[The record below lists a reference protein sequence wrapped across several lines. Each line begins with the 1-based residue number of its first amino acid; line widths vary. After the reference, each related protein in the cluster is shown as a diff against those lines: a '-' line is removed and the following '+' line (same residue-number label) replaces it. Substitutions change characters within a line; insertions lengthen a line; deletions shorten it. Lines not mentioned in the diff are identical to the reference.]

1 MSIQVYDGSGY
12 LQIPGTPGPQSF
24 AHVGPTAPEEP
35 EVGQMWV
42 DDSSHLIDQ
51 WDDEWQYPVLLNG
64 WVEYNTAVYG
74 PARYRK
80 LPGGLVNVVAMIKN
94 GPVGDVSKPAFILPA
109 GYRPGSGDSND
120 MLTVPATNVNN
131 NHCRI
136 LVGYTSGYV
145 QVHVGDPYWVSIHFS
160 FVAGN

>member
-35 EVGQMWV
+35 EPGQMWV

-74 PARYRK
+74 NVRYRK
-80 LPGGLVNVVAMIKN
+80 TPGGLVIVDGMIKS
-94 GPVGDVSKPAFILPA
+94 GTVGDTSKPVFVLPE
-109 GYRPGSGDSND
+109 GYRPPGIMTKPGC
-120 MLTVPATNVNN
+120 NVNDN
-131 NHCRI
+131 ACRI
-136 LVGYTSGYV
+136 LINQNPGYF
-145 QVHVGDPYWVSIHFS
+145 QIHMGDPYWVSIHTVF
-160 FVAGN
+160 AT

>member
-64 WVEYNTAVYG
+64 WVDYSTGFG

-80 LPGGLVNVVAMIKN
+80 TASGLVYVAGLVKN
-94 GPVGDVSKPAFILPA
+94 GPIGYNAPQAVFTLPV
-109 GYRPGSGDSND
+109 GYRVTQRHVIAGLAYNGTAD
-120 MLTVPATNVNN
+120 
-131 NHCRI
+131 CRI
-136 LVGYTSGYV
+136 NVDAQNHLSVAVGSAS
-145 QVHVGDPYWVSIHFS
+145 WSSICCYYY
-160 FVAGN
+160 AEA